1 MLPLGSEE
9 ECQLYKTCDRDSVL
23 KGVEVVAEMTP
34 LPNGVMTVHE
44 TGMTTEEII
53 VDPITME
60 VLSQEEC

>member
-9 ECQLYKTCDRDSVL
+9 ECQLYKTCARDSVL

-53 VDPITME
+53 VEPITME